1 MLRSKCAFLSVLT
14 ILIALAPVV
23 SGQGLPQA
31 PPRSVGMSQQRL
43 DRIGMLMQEHVDG
56 GLLAGAVA
64 LVARDG
70 KVAYL
75 KSVGMQDKERNA
87 PMKPDTIFRI
97 ASMSKPI
104 TSVAVMVL
112 YEEGWFRLSD
122 PVSKYLPEFK
132 DMKVLVSGPAG
143 DGKEQL
149 VPVKREITIR
159 HLLTHTAGLTYQWD
173 PRVGAKYAEAGIT
186 HGLLQTDDV
195 LADGIKKL
203 AQVPLVHQPGEAFT
217 YSLSVD
223 VLGRLVEVISGM
235 PFDEFLRQRIF
246 VPLRMNDTGFYLPN
260 GKVSRL
266 AAVYGPDPEGNLK
279 RLGDGILGEGAMRIC
294 VTYPYEG
301 PKRYCS
307 GGGGLCSTI
316 SDYTRFCQMLL
327 NGGELDG
334 ARLLSPTTVQLMTAD
349 HVGELNSDTGFG
361 LGFGVTR
368 SLREAGELTS
378 VGAYRWGG
386 FWYTTFFIDPA
397 QKLIGVCLGQLH
409 PSGKAT
415 LNDKFEALAHQAI
428 VTETGPRLDSSSR

>member
-1 MLRSKCAFLSVLT
+1 MMRSKGALLYVLAV
-14 ILIALAPVV
+14 LIALAPVA

-31 PPRSVGMSQQRL
+31 PPRSVGLSQQRL

-56 GLLAGAVA
+56 KLLAGAVA

-75 KSVGMQDKERNA
+75 KSVGMQDKEMNVA
-87 PMKPDTIFRI
+87 MKPDAIFRI

-104 TSVAVMVL
+104 TSVAVMML
-112 YEEGWFRLSD
+112 YEEGWFRLGD

-132 DMKVLVSGPAG
+132 DMKVLISGTAGESNEKIVPA
-143 DGKEQL
+143 
-149 VPVKREITIR
+149 KREITIR
-159 HLLTHTAGLTYQWD
+159 NLLTHTSGLTYQWD
-173 PRVGAKYAEAGIT
+173 ARVGAKYAEAGIT
-186 HGLLQTDDV
+186 HGLIQTEDS

-203 AQVPLVHQPGEAFT
+203 AQMPLVHQPGEAFT

-223 VLGRLVEVISGM
+223 VLGRLVEVVSGLS
-235 PFDEFLRQRIF
+235 FDEFLRQRIF
-246 VPLRMNDTGFYLPN
+246 VPLRMDDTGFYLPS

-279 RLGDGILGEGAMRIC
+279 RLGNGILGEGAMRIT

-301 PKRYCS
+301 PKRYYS

-316 SDYTRFCQMLL
+316 SDYARFCQMML

-334 ARLLSPTTVQLMTAD
+334 VRLLSPTTVQLMTAD
-349 HVGELNSDTGFG
+349 HVGELNPGTGFG

-378 VGAYRWGG
+378 VSAYRWGG

-397 QKLIGVCLGQLH
+397 QRLIGVCMGQLY

-415 LNDKFEALAHQAI
+415 LNDRFEALAHQAI
-428 VTETGPRLDSSSR
+428 VN

>member
-1 MLRSKCAFLSVLT
+1 MLRRKCAFLYVLT
-14 ILIALAPVV
+14 ILIALAPVA
-23 SGQGLPQA
+23 SGQGLPKA
-31 PPRSVGMSQQRL
+31 SPKSVGLSQERL
-43 DRIGMLMQEHVDG
+43 DRIGSLMQKHVDD

-75 KSVGMQDKERNA
+75 KTVGMQDKEKGVE
-87 PMKPDTIFRI
+87 MKPDAIFRI

-104 TSVAVMVL
+104 TSVAVMML
-112 YEEGWFRLSD
+112 YEEGRFRLSD

-132 DMKVLVSGPAG
+132 TMKVLVSGPAA
-143 DGKEQL
+143 DGGKSQDQL
-149 VPVKREITIR
+149 VPAKREITIR
-159 HLLTHTAGLTYQWD
+159 HLLTHTAGLTYHWD
-173 PRVGAKYAEAGIT
+173 ARVGAKYAEAGIT
-186 HGLLQTDDV
+186 HGLIQTEDS

-203 AQVPLVHQPGEAFT
+203 AQQPLVHQPGEAYN

-235 PFDEFLRQRIF
+235 SFDEFLRQRIF

-260 GKVSRL
+260 DKVSRL
-266 AAVYGPDPEGNLK
+266 AVVYGPDPNGTVK
-279 RLGDGILGEGAMRIC
+279 RLGNGVLGEGAMRIT

-301 PKRYCS
+301 PKRYYS

-316 SDYTRFCQMLL
+316 SDYTRFCQMML

-334 ARLLSPTTVQLMTAD
+334 VRLLSRKTVELMTAD
-349 HVGELNSDTGFG
+349 HVGELNAGSGFG

-378 VGAYRWGG
+378 AGAYRWGG

-397 QKLIGVCLGQLH
+397 EKLIGVCMVQLH

-428 VTETGPRLDSSSR
+428 VN

>member
-1 MLRSKCAFLSVLT
+1 MTRRTNLVLCVLS
-14 ILIALAPVV
+14 ILIALAPVA
-23 SGQGLPQA
+23 SGQGLPSA
-31 PPRSVGMSQQRL
+31 PPRSVGLSQQRL
-43 DRIGMLMQEHVDG
+43 ERIGMLMQEHVDG

-75 KSVGMQDKERNA
+75 KSVGMQDKERNVV
-87 PMKPDTIFRI
+87 MQPDAIFRI

-104 TSVAVMVL
+104 TSVAVMML

-122 PVSKYLPEFK
+122 PVSKYLLEFK
-132 DMKVLVSGPAG
+132 DMKVLVSDPAG
-143 DGKEQL
+143 GGGKTTEQI
-149 VPVKREITIR
+149 VPAKREITIR
-159 HLLTHTAGLTYQWD
+159 NLLTHTSGLTYHWD

-186 HGLLQTDDV
+186 HGLIQTEDS

-203 AQVPLVHQPGEAFT
+203 AQIPLVHQPGEAFT

-223 VLGRLVEVISGM
+223 VLGRLVEVISEM
-235 PFDEFLRQRIF
+235 PFDQFLQKRIF
-246 VPLRMNDTGFYLPN
+246 EPLRMNDTGFYLPN
-260 GKVSRL
+260 GKVPRL
-266 AAVYGPDPEGNLK
+266 AAIYGPDASGTLE
-279 RLGDGILGEGAMRIC
+279 RLGDGILGEGAMRVC

-301 PKRYCS
+301 PKRYFS
-307 GGGGLCSTI
+307 GGGGLCSTV
-316 SDYTRFCQMLL
+316 SDYARFCQMML

-334 ARLLSPTTVQLMTAD
+334 VRLLSRKTVELMTAD
-349 HVGELNSDTGFG
+349 HVGELSPGSGFG

-378 VGAYRWGG
+378 AGAYRWGG

-397 QKLIGVCLGQLH
+397 EKLIGVCMVQLY

-428 VTETGPRLDSSSR
+428 VN

>member
-1 MLRSKCAFLSVLT
+1 MMRSKCAVLYVLT
-14 ILIALAPVV
+14 ILIALAPIA
-23 SGQGLPQA
+23 SGQGLPKA
-31 PPRSVGMSQQRL
+31 SPKSVGLSPERL
-43 DRIGMLMQEHVDG
+43 DRITALMQKHVDE

-75 KSVGMQDKERNA
+75 KSVGMQDKEQGVE
-87 PMKPDTIFRI
+87 MKPDAIFRI

-104 TSVAVMVL
+104 TSVAVMML
-112 YEEGWFRLSD
+112 YEEGRFRLSD

-132 DMKVLVSGPAG
+132 TMKVLVSGPAG
-143 DGKEQL
+143 DGGKAAEQL
-149 VPVKREITIR
+149 VPAKREITIR
-159 HLLTHTAGLTYQWD
+159 HLLTHTSGLTYHWD
-173 PRVGAKYAEAGIT
+173 TRVGAKYAQAGIT
-186 HGLLQTDDV
+186 HGLIQTEDS

-203 AQVPLVHQPGEAFT
+203 VQVPLVHQPGEAFT

-235 PFDEFLRQRIF
+235 SFDEFLRKRVF
-246 VPLRMNDTGFYLPN
+246 EPLRMNDTSFYLPG

-266 AAVYGPDPEGNLK
+266 AAVYGPDPNGALK
-279 RLGDGILGEGAMRIC
+279 RLGNGILGEGPMRAT

-301 PKRYCS
+301 PKRYFS
-307 GGGGLCSTI
+307 GGGGLCSTV
-316 SDYTRFCQMLL
+316 SDYARFCQMML

-334 ARLLSPTTVQLMTAD
+334 VRLLSRKTVELMTAD
-349 HVGELNSDTGFG
+349 HVGELNPSSGFG

-397 QKLIGVCLGQLH
+397 EKLIGVCLVQLY

-428 VTETGPRLDSSSR
+428 VN

>member
-1 MLRSKCAFLSVLT
+1 MMRSKCAVLYVVT
-14 ILIALAPVV
+14 ILIALAPIA
-23 SGQGLPQA
+23 SGQGLPKA
-31 PPRSVGMSQQRL
+31 SPKSVGLSQERL
-43 DRIGMLMQEHVDG
+43 DRITALMQKHVED

-75 KSVGMQDKERNA
+75 KSVGVQDKEKGVA
-87 PMKPDTIFRI
+87 MKPDTIFRI

-104 TSVAVMVL
+104 TSVAVMML
-112 YEEGWFRLSD
+112 YEEGRFRLSD

-132 DMKVLVSGPAG
+132 GMKVLASSPAG
-143 DGKEQL
+143 DGSKAQEQL
-149 VPVKREITIR
+149 VPAKREITIR
-159 HLLTHTAGLTYQWD
+159 HLLTHTSGLTYHWD
-173 PRVGAKYAEAGIT
+173 TRVGVKYAEAGIT
-186 HGLLQTDDV
+186 HGLIQTQDS

-223 VLGRLVEVISGM
+223 VLGRLVEVVSGLS
-235 PFDEFLRQRIF
+235 FDEFLRRRIF
-246 VPLRMNDTGFYLPN
+246 EPLRMNDTGFYLPDSN
-260 GKVSRL
+260 VSRL
-266 AAVYGPDPEGNLK
+266 AAVYGPDPNGALK
-279 RLGDGILGEGAMRIC
+279 RLGNGILGEGPMRIC

-301 PKRYCS
+301 PKCYYS

-316 SDYTRFCQMLL
+316 SDYTRFCQMML

-334 ARLLSPTTVQLMTAD
+334 VRLLSRKTVELMTAD
-349 HVGELNSDTGFG
+349 HVGELSPGAGFG

-397 QKLIGVCLGQLH
+397 EKLIGICLAQLY
-409 PSGKAT
+409 PSGQAT

-428 VTETGPRLDSSSR
+428 VN

>member
-1 MLRSKCAFLSVLT
+1 MMTRTNLVLCVLS
-14 ILIALAPVV
+14 ILIALAPLAA
-23 SGQGLPQA
+23 GQGLPPA
-31 PPRSVGMSQQRL
+31 PPRSVGLSQQRL
-43 DRIGMLMQEHVDG
+43 ERLGMLMQEHVDG

-75 KSVGMQDKERNA
+75 KSVGMQDRERNV
-87 PMKPDTIFRI
+87 PMTPDAIFRI

-104 TSVAVMVL
+104 TSVAVMML

-132 DMKVLVSGPAG
+132 GMKVLVSDPAG
-143 DGKEQL
+143 DGGKAREQL
-149 VPVKREITIR
+149 VPAKREITIR
-159 HLLTHTAGLTYQWD
+159 HLLTHTSGLTYHWD
-173 PRVGAKYAEAGIT
+173 PRVGARYAEAGIT
-186 HGLLQTDDV
+186 HGLIQTEDS
-195 LADGIKKL
+195 LADGITKL
-203 AQVPLVHQPGEAFT
+203 AQIPLVHQPGEAFT

-223 VLGRLVEVISGM
+223 VLGRLVEVISEM
-235 PFDEFLRQRIF
+235 PFDQFLQKRLF
-246 VPLRMNDTGFYLPN
+246 EPLRMNDTGFYLPN
-260 GKVSRL
+260 SKVSRL
-266 AAVYGPDPEGNLK
+266 AAIYGPDVSGALK
-279 RLGDGILGEGAMRIC
+279 RLGDGILGEGAMRVC

-301 PKRYCS
+301 PKCYFS
-307 GGGGLCSTI
+307 GGGGLCSTV
-316 SDYTRFCQMLL
+316 SDYARFCQMML

-334 ARLLSPTTVQLMTAD
+334 VRLLSRKTVELMTAD
-349 HVGELNSDTGFG
+349 HVGDLNPSSGFG

-378 VGAYRWGG
+378 AGAYRWGG

-397 QKLIGVCLGQLH
+397 EKLIGVCMVQLY

-428 VTETGPRLDSSSR
+428 VN